1 MVEDTWLDEARKNAG
16 LLVFLGVL
24 TVVFGIL
31 AIGAPFIAG
40 IAVSM
45 FVGFLIVGMGIARIA
60 HAFKSKQWG
69 AGIWGTIIGMLAVIA
84 GLVML
89 FRPGVGLASLTMILA
104 VYFVVDGFCEIT
116 AAFKIRPDQG
126 WGWLL
131 FNGIIAVLLGF
142 FIWRQWPVSGAWAVG
157 VLVGIHILMTGWT
170 MIMIGAGARRIV
182 GAFEDIADEA
192 VDTMEGS
199 LDKDEDQDLT

>member
-1 MVEDTWLDEARKNAG
+1 
-16 LLVFLGVL
+16 
-24 TVVFGIL
+24 
-31 AIGAPFIAG
+31 
-40 IAVSM
+40 
-45 FVGFLIVGMGIARIA
+45 
-60 HAFKSKQWG
+60 
-69 AGIWGTIIGMLAVIA
+69 
-84 GLVML
+84 ML

-126 WGWLL
+126 WSWLF

-142 FIWRQWPVSGAWAVG
+142 FIWRQWPVSGAWTVG

-170 MIMIGAGARRIV
+170 MVMIGAGARRIV
-182 GAFEDIADEA
+182 GVVEAAEDTI
-192 VDTMEGS
+192 EGS